1 MLGGANSSSS
11 CVFLCVQDFVYHGL
25 AVLFY
30 LSAGVDLAFI
40 TMLRKGSVFKLY
52 QINIAAVVRS
62 TLFCHL
68 NTKTN

>member
-40 TMLRKGSVFKLY
+40 TMLRKESVFKLY

-68 NTKTN
+68 NT